1 MKKTTVIALAA
12 TAAITS
18 VAAHAADPASGPKK
32 NVIDEVAWI
41 VGDNAIFKSEIE
53 DQYAQ
58 MRSQGISPGGDPYCV
73 IPEQIAVEKLYL
85 HQAKLDTI
93 EAPVSQLSSGVDR
106 HMNFFVSNLGSR
118 EKVEEYFRKP
128 WNALRDEVMEKM
140 KTNYIMEQVQSELTK
155 GVKATPN
162 DVKKYFAKL
171 PADSIPYVPMQVEVQ
186 IVQLNPVIPK
196 QEIEDVKARLR
207 DYADRVNKG
216 ETPFSTL
223 AIMHSQDPGSAM
235 KGGELG
241 YANRSD
247 YVPEFAN
254 VAFNLSDPKKVSR
267 IVETEYGYHIIQLI
281 DKRGDQVNVR
291 HILLRPSVSEKDLR
305 DATMRLDSLR
315 KEIAAGKYTFDECVR
330 YVSQDKDSRNNKGIM
345 INSNQE
351 SSLFGTT
358 RFEMQDLPQE
368 IAQRIEGMQ
377 PGDMSL
383 PFIMTDEKKNQEV
396 AVLVRLHHRV
406 PGHTANLSED
416 YNMLKHMYENHA
428 KEQIIK
434 DWVEKKIKE
443 TYVHISD
450 GWNNCDFR
458 YEGWEKEA
466 IPAKKTAVN
475 STEDTDNN
483 DEKGA
488 EN

>member
-1 MKKTTVIALAA
+1 MKKTTAIVLAA
-12 TAAITS
+12 TAALTT
-18 VAAHAADPASGPKK
+18 VAMATNQTESRKK

-41 VGDNAIFKSEIE
+41 VGDNAIYKSEIE

-85 HQAKLDTI
+85 HQAKIDTI

-106 HMNFFVSNLGSR
+106 HMNYFVSNLGSR

-128 WNALRDEVMEKM
+128 WSVLRDEVLEKM
-140 KTNYIMEQVQSELTK
+140 KTNYIMEQVQANLTK

-171 PADSIPYVPMQVEVQ
+171 PDDSIPFVPMQVEVQ
-186 IVQLNPVIPK
+186 IVQLNPMIPK

-207 DYADRVNKG
+207 DYTDRVNKG
-216 ETPFSTL
+216 EVPFSTL
-223 AIMHSQDPGSAM
+223 AIMYSQDPGSAM

-241 YANRSD
+241 YANKSD

-254 VAFNLSDPKKVSR
+254 VAFNLTDPKKVSR

-291 HILLRPSVSEKDLR
+291 HILLRPHVSDKDLR

-315 KEIAAGKYTFDECVR
+315 KEIVAGQYAFDECVR
-330 YVSQDKDSRNNKGIM
+330 YVSQDKDSRNNKGLM

-351 SSLFGTT
+351 SQLFGTT
-358 RFEMQDLPQE
+358 RFEMQDLPVE

-377 PGDMSL
+377 PGDMSE
-383 PFIMTDEKKNQEV
+383 PFIMTDNKKNQEV
-396 AVLVRLHHRV
+396 AAIVRLHLRV
-406 PGHTANLSED
+406 PGHKANLSED
-416 YNMLKHMYENHA
+416 YNMLKVMYENHA

-434 DWVEKKIKE
+434 DWVEKKIKD

-450 GWNNCDFR
+450 GWNNCEFR
-458 YEGWEKEA
+458 YEGWEKE
-466 IPAKKTAVN
+466 
-475 STEDTDNN
+475 
-483 DEKGA
+483 
-488 EN
+488 